1 MPTPTRSH
9 PMSPRTRLCL
19 WCSAAL
25 AAALASS
32 GCASPA
38 ERAAEQLVEK
48 NAAARGGLEAW
59 RRVQSMALSGS
70 LEAGVPRDPLAQ
82 AQASLRARTETKAGL
97 RRELAHREGAAP
109 AKQVALPFTL
119 ELKRPRSSRLE
130 LVFQGQRAVQVY
142 DGARGWK
149 VRPFLGRHEVEPYT
163 AEELALA
170 SQQAALDGPL
180 LDHAAKGDRV
190 KLVGTEQVEGRDTY
204 KLEVTSRSG
213 QARHV
218 WVDGQTFLEV
228 RVDGTRRMD
237 GKPRQVLTWFR
248 DYRPVGGLLIPHT
261 LETTV
266 EGVAGSEKIVI
277 EQVSLNPA
285 LADARFS
292 KPE

>member
-1 MPTPTRSH
+1 MC
-9 PMSPRTRLCL
+9 PRPRLCL
-19 WCSAAL
+19 SCAAAL
-25 AAALASS
+25 AVALASS
-32 GCASPA
+32 GCASPT
-38 ERAAEQLVEK
+38 ERAAEQLIEK

-59 RRVQSMALSGS
+59 RQVKSMALSGT
-70 LEAGVPRDPLAQ
+70 LEAGAPRDPLAL
-82 AQASLRARTETKAGL
+82 AQAYLRARTETRPEL
-97 RRELAHREGAAP
+97 RRALAHRQAAGP
-109 AKQVALPFTL
+109 AKQVVLPFTM

-149 VRPFLGRHEVEPYT
+149 LRPFLGRREVEPYT
-163 AEELALA
+163 DEELALA

-180 LDHAAKGDRV
+180 LDHAAKGERV
-190 KLVGTEQVEGRDTY
+190 ELAGTERLEGRDTY
-204 KLEVTSRSG
+204 KLKVTSPAG
-213 QARHV
+213 QARNV

-248 DYRPVGGLLIPHT
+248 DYKPVGGLLIPHT

-277 EQVSLNPA
+277 EHVSLNPA